1 MELLRCWNATAV
13 RLHSRLVTQGA
24 QHLVAVQPRL
34 PPYPSSRVLRVRG
47 PAPQAVLS
55 KWIRS
60 PSAWE
65 TFMTVA
71 KLGFPPADRAL

>member
-13 RLHSRLVTQGA
+13 RLHSRLV
-24 QHLVAVQPRL
+24 AVQPRL
-34 PPYPSSRVLRVRG
+34 PPYPSSRVQRVRG